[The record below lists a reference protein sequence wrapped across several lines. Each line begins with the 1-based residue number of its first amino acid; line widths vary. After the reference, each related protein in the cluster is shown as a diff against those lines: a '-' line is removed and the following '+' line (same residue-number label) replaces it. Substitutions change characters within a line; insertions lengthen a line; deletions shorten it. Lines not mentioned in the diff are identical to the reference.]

1 MKVLSV
7 DNTQAFEPSSLERRL
22 RNSVASF
29 GEIYHYAID
38 PDAYSVLLQNL
49 NNLADDVVR
58 IALNKSPLPTSRI
71 FFDIKFIEDGKTIDL
86 ISIGLIRQD
95 GATLYFENAECDYD
109 RASPWVRENV
119 LTRLGGQSVQAS
131 RESIARN
138 IVEFVGEK
146 PEFWAYYADYD
157 WVVLCQLF
165 GTMMDLPKGWPMFCM
180 DIKQLCMSKGNPR
193 LPKQDGVKH
202 NALEDAWWA
211 CRMWQFLQ

>member
-86 ISIGLIRQD
+86 ISIGMVRESD
-95 GATLYFENAECDYD
+95 GAEYYAQNINCELSLVSDFVDD
-109 RASPWVRENV
+109 PKVWKQRSVIASEI
-119 LTRLGGQSVQAS
+119 VQ
-131 RESIARN
+131 
-138 IVEFVGEK
+138 FVGPN
-146 PEFWAYYADYD
+146 PEFWTNFYAYN
-157 WVVLCQLF
+157 WVVLCQLY
-165 GTMMDLPKGWPMFCM
+165 GTIIDLPKGWPMFCF
-180 DIKQLCMSKGNPR
+180 DIQQEAHR
-193 LPKQDGVKH
+193 LGIHQFIVVPEAEQ
-202 NALEDAWWA
+202 NALVNARRNMRIWKV
-211 CRMWQFLQ
+211 LHT